1 MNKIALSSENLTKV
15 YSKSNKLK
23 QEVLALKK
31 FKFRS
36 KAGRDF
42 WAFRSKW
49 SWKNYIYKYFSW
61 NSNEIIRQ
69 SNCMGI

>member
-23 QEVLALKK
+23 QEVLALKNLSLEVK
-31 FKFRS
+31 Q
-36 KAGRDF
+36 GRDF
-42 WAFRSKW
+42 WTFRSKW
-49 SWKNYIYKYFSW
+49 CWKNYIYKYFSW